1 MTRLNVTAPTA
12 GHSRAGRS
20 LRPAARRLDVS
31 TCPPCARPRSLCQPG
46 PSCLPQS
53 APDWPPGECGWL
65 RLLVRL
71 LAATW
76 PAFAVLLLSGIWNI
90 AAEGDDNDGGNQS
103 VLMVKL
109 SVVAISGVTV
119 YLHSHVENPPLTR
132 PVRRSDA
139 SVGGSR
145 PALWGA
151 AARLTVRMGGVRRRV
166 PVWRDVVPAQHSSGA
181 AMVVRPAAS
190 GGPVLHQDLTGWG
203 GRVRALTQVLPALL
217 VQAW

>member
-1 MTRLNVTAPTA
+1 M
-12 GHSRAGRS
+12 
-20 LRPAARRLDVS
+20 
-31 TCPPCARPRSLCQPG
+31 
-46 PSCLPQS
+46 
-53 APDWPPGECGWL
+53 
-65 RLLVRL
+65 RL

-145 PALWGA
+145 PAF
-151 AARLTVRMGGVRRRV
+151 GV
-166 PVWRDVVPAQHSSGA
+166 
-181 AMVVRPAAS
+181 
-190 GGPVLHQDLTGWG
+190 LLQD
-203 GRVRALTQVLPALL
+203 
-217 VQAW
+217 